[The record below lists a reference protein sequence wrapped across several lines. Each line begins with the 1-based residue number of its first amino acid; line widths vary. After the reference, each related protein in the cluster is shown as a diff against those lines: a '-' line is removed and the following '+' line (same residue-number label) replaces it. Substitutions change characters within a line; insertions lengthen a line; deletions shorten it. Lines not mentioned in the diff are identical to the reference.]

1 VRREIK
7 DMERLISQK
16 EATEIKEMKERNK
29 HSCPHYVEYL
39 EIKIHEEYEKRD
51 NDGAV
56 NSNRN

>member
-1 VRREIK
+1 
-7 DMERLISQK
+7 MERLISQK